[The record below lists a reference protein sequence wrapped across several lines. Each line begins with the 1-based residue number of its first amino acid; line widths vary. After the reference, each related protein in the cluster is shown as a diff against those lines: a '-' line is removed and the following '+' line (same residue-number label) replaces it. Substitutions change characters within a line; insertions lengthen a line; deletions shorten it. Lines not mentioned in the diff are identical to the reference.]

1 MSVSLQNKSLF
12 GCMNWNIK
20 CIFLFTLGCCCVE
33 FHCIN
38 VLQVV
43 YPLSSMDP
51 STSFFFSTF
60 FCKYVAMKILEV
72 VFWSYRA
79 YAPSTP

>member
-20 CIFLFTLGCCCVE
+20 CIFLFTLGRCCVE

-43 YPLSSMDP
+43 YPFSSMDP
-51 STSFFFSTF
+51 STSFFSYF
-60 FCKYVAMKILEV
+60 FLQICCHENSGSSFLEL
-72 VFWSYRA
+72 
-79 YAPSTP
+79 